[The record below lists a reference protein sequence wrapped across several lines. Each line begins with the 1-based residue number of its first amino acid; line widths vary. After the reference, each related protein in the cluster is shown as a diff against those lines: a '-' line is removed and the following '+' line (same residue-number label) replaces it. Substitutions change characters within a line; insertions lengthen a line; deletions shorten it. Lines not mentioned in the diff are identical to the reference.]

1 MKRLLAIA
9 ALTAAL
15 SLAAINTASGAHTL
29 GITATSNGLK
39 NLGGFHPLKNPELGA
54 AIEDFGRPDSRDERY
69 GGNGCRV
76 RWKNIGLQINFSYYG
91 GGPESA
97 CSPSTGR
104 AQDAVVKGKRA
115 RRWVTRGVRLGSS
128 TDAVFRAFP
137 RARRHGRSLWLATG
151 HTEIGEG
158 GDYPVLAAVM
168 SRDRVKAFRVS
179 IGAAGD

>member
-15 SLAAINTASGAHTL
+15 PLASVNTASGADSL
-29 GITATSNGLK
+29 GIKATSNGVK
-39 NLGGFHPLKNPELGA
+39 NLGGFHPRKNPELDA
-54 AIEDFGRPDSRDERY
+54 AIKDFGQPDSKDERY

-76 RWKNIGLQINFSYYG
+76 RWKDIGLQIDFSYFG

-97 CSPSTGR
+97 CSPSIGR

-128 TDAVFRAFP
+128 TDAVLRAFP

-151 HTEIGEG
+151 YTAIGEG
-158 GDYPVLAAVM
+158 GDFPVLAAVIA
-168 SRDRVKAFRVS
+168 RHRVKAFRLS